1 MMMMMM
7 IWVVEEQQHKRGR
20 GLEKAYVVTAFVL
33 IMLFS
38 VSSASRPFGLQDKSK
53 HSNTTVESKQ
63 QGLKSNNTTGEVYEA
78 CKELSTLGSRPPK
91 CEHKCGR
98 CSPCEAIQVP
108 TTTDHVGVQYTN
120 YEPEGWKCK
129 CGPTFYNP

>member
-1 MMMMMM
+1 MMMK
-7 IWVVEEQQHKRGR
+7 IWVVDEQHKRRRLG
-20 GLEKAYVVTAFVL
+20 KIYIVTAFVL

-38 VSSASRPFGLQDKSK
+38 VSSATRPFGLQGKSK
-53 HSNTTVESKQ
+53 HLNTTVESKQ
-63 QGLKSNNTTGEVYEA
+63 QGLKSNNATGEVNEA

-91 CEHKCGR
+91 CEHKCGG